1 MDLWTRL
8 SFVSWEKIGRW
19 YPLTADRKK
28 VYKLGRVWVV
38 LRCSW
43 QGKGTNPPRPIEAN
57 HMDEAV
63 ASLSKAVKSFMATSR
78 RETIEAKHMDEAV
91 ASLRKLSRASWL
103 PPGVK

>member
-1 MDLWTRL
+1 MSAWKST
-8 SFVSWEKIGRW
+8 S
-19 YPLTADRKK
+19 
-28 VYKLGRVWVV
+28 RVETSC
-38 LRCSW
+38 CS
-43 QGKGTNPPRPIEAN
+43 PRPIEAN